1 MNVLRFSLNELMQVR
16 DAKIP
21 DHEKLPKDCI
31 YYKHFLQVQQNKKLE
46 KAAKGQIKDDRELLR
61 EIGEG
66 LSPAKVKAEEELISP
81 SDRKG
86 NKLNKLG
93 KRSKSRE

>member
-1 MNVLRFSLNELMQVR
+1 MAVR

-31 YYKHFLQVQQNKKLE
+31 YYKHFLQVQMNKKLE
-46 KAAKGQIKDDRELLR
+46 KAAKGQIKEDRELLR

-66 LSPAKVKAEEELISP
+66 LSPQKNKPEFDPEEE
-81 SDRKG
+81 KG
-86 NKLNKLG
+86 NKLKSLTS